1 NSIYTFTPN
10 SDECAESIDIEIEI
24 IPSTTPEF
32 SIPSEICENDP
43 LVLPETSD
51 NNIEGEWTP
60 EIDNTTS
67 TTYTF
72 LPAEDECAETIEFE
86 VIVLPNTT
94 PEFSFPDVIC
104 EDEIEELPT
113 TANNGIEGEWA
124 PELSSSISIYT
135 FTPNSDECA
144 ESIEVEIEIIPN
156 TTPEFSI
163 PSEIC
168 ENELQE
174 LPTTSNNGIEGEWT
188 PELNSSNSIYT

>member
-24 IPSTTPEF
+24 IPS
-32 SIPSEICENDP
+32 
-43 LVLPETSD
+43 
-51 NNIEGEWTP
+51 
-60 EIDNTTS
+60 
-67 TTYTF
+67 
-72 LPAEDECAETIEFE
+72 
-86 VIVLPNTT
+86 
-94 PEFSFPDVIC
+94 
-104 EDEIEELPT
+104 
-113 TANNGIEGEWA
+113 
-124 PELSSSISIYT
+124 
-135 FTPNSDECA
+135 
-144 ESIEVEIEIIPN
+144 